1 MLAEIF
7 MVRLEAAARALLQP
21 LPSSTSP
28 FVPFNPE
35 PKFTFK
41 ETSHGDAEAGR
52 GEPSPQSVR
61 ARAGVTDRLTTV
73 GSGVRPNGFG
83 LLRRASND

>member
-7 MVRLEAAARALLQP
+7 MMRLEAAARALQKP
-21 LPSSTSP
+21 PPSSTSP

-41 ETSHGDAEAGR
+41 ETSHRHAEA
-52 GEPSPQSVR
+52 V
-61 ARAGVTDRLTTV
+61 
-73 GSGVRPNGFG
+73 
-83 LLRRASND
+83 

>member
-7 MVRLEAAARALLQP
+7 MVRLEAAARALQEP

-28 FVPFNPE
+28 FVPFSPE

-41 ETSHGDAEAGR
+41 ETSHRHAEAVR
-52 GEPSPQSVR
+52 EEPPLQLV
-61 ARAGVTDRLTTV
+61 
-73 GSGVRPNGFG
+73 
-83 LLRRASND
+83 

>member
-7 MVRLEAAARALLQP
+7 MTRLEAAARALQKP
-21 LPSSTSP
+21 PPSSTSP

-41 ETSHGDAEAGR
+41 ETSHRHAEA
-52 GEPSPQSVR
+52 VR
-61 ARAGVTDRLTTV
+61 EE
-73 GSGVRPNGFG
+73 RPLPLYPRDADFFHSSQ
-83 LLRRASND
+83 R